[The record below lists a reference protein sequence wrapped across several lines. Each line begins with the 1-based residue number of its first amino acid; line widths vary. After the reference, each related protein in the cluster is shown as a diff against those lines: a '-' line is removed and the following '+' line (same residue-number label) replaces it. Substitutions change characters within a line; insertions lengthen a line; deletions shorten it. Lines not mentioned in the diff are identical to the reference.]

1 MVGDSRHISSAGASR
16 PATDSNPG
24 RGVQVTVLGKQN
36 KLWQNCLA
44 RIDGCGWEAG
54 SKVCCPSG
62 VIGISLLL
70 QEPGPGF
77 RLRERRDP
85 SNIINIENG
94 FLHLKFWLY
103 KLAAQSWASDFISF
117 CLLFLIYKWAQ
128 CL

>member
-1 MVGDSRHISSAGASR
+1 MGDSRDISLAGASR
-16 PATDSNPG
+16 LATDSNPG
-24 RGVQVTVLGKQN
+24 RGVQVIVLGKQN
-36 KLWQNCLA
+36 KLWQSCLA
-44 RIDGCGWEAG
+44 RFDGCGWEAG
-54 SKVCCPSG
+54 FKVYCPSG

-70 QEPGPGF
+70 QQPGPGF

-85 SNIINIENG
+85 SKIINIENG